1 MNSIMKLQN
10 FKCFQRQS
18 ITFRQLTLL
27 TGVNSAGKSTIIQA
41 LLLLQQNYPLSNE
54 ASEVVEERANIQTDK
69 RHKLQ
74 LSGALVNLGMY
85 DDVLYA
91 NADDDTFSIE
101 LKGNTSN
108 ISLLATPDSDDT
120 IAEWR
125 ISGSP
130 IFENFQYLNANRIAP
145 QTLFPIPRIEQFKAN
160 PIGNNGEFAA
170 YQLNRYG
177 QSNIIHANA
186 SGPNLL
192 APDAPG
198 NSILLQ
204 MQTEAWLSQ
213 LGVPVRINTDR
224 PTGTDAMVL
233 RFSFPDISGNYYRPT
248 NVGFGL
254 TYTLP
259 IFVAALRAPVGS
271 LFIVEKP
278 EAHLHPKGQAL
289 IGHFLARAAACGVQ
303 IIIETHSDHI
313 LNGIRVAVKQAKIL
327 PDDVQINF
335 FHQLD
340 GKSAVRVPRI
350 DKDGHIDE
358 WPEDF
363 FDEWDKQL
371 SALL

>member
-54 ASEVVEERANIQTDK
+54 ASEVAEERANIQTDK

-130 IFENFQYLNANRIAP
+130 IFEIFNISMLTALLRKLFFLFRGLSNSRPTPSAIMENLRHTSSIGMASQILFMPMLPAP
-145 QTLFPIPRIEQFKAN
+145 IFWLPMRLEIRYCSKCKPRH
-160 PIGNNGEFAA
+160 G
-170 YQLNRYG
+170 Y
-177 QSNIIHANA
+177 
-186 SGPNLL
+186 PNLVYL
-192 APDAPG
+192 Y
-198 NSILLQ
+198 
-204 MQTEAWLSQ
+204 
-213 LGVPVRINTDR
+213 V
-224 PTGTDAMVL
+224 
-233 RFSFPDISGNYYRPT
+233 
-248 NVGFGL
+248 
-254 TYTLP
+254 
-259 IFVAALRAPVGS
+259 
-271 LFIVEKP
+271 
-278 EAHLHPKGQAL
+278 
-289 IGHFLARAAACGVQ
+289 
-303 IIIETHSDHI
+303 
-313 LNGIRVAVKQAKIL
+313 
-327 PDDVQINF
+327 
-335 FHQLD
+335 
-340 GKSAVRVPRI
+340 
-350 DKDGHIDE
+350 
-358 WPEDF
+358 
-363 FDEWDKQL
+363 
-371 SALL
+371 